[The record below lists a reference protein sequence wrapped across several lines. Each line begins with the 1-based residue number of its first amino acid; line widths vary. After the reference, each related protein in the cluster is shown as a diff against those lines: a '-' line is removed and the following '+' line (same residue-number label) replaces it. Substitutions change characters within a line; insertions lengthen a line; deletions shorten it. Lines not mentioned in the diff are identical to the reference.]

1 MSEAQ
6 WDNLLKKQ
14 GFSGLD
20 LVLKD
25 TEQADLH
32 EISVM
37 ISTMDETDSHAN
49 EITKPRNGYVIVESP
64 HQMHQPLTILIKE
77 SLMRKGFESCTAVN
91 YHNLPSSEVDLKDAV
106 CISLIGMGE
115 TNLSEISDTEFLGI
129 KDVLL
134 SSTSLL
140 WVAGDETKMPESAMA
155 TGLIRTVRWERDLDA
170 PSLVLLNVEEPH
182 PEPEELAEKM
192 LDCILTPGRERN
204 EDFLLRGGEL
214 WAPRVRESAKTTRY
228 FNKKA
233 GQSTPVSQRL
243 GQNPRAKLT
252 TKSPGLLNKL
262 VFEVDHIWH
271 EPFADTDV
279 EVKINAAGV
288 NSLDVMIAMGQV
300 AKMNMGFEASGVVTC
315 VGSSVKNLVV
325 GDRVV
330 TFATQKQTGCFQ
342 SFFKTNENA
351 VVKIPPQLSLDEAA
365 SIPMVFITAIYGL
378 NHVARLSVGETILIH
393 AAGGGVGQ
401 AAIQIAQLAGAEV
414 FATVSTTEKRDWL
427 IKEYGLA
434 EDHIFSS
441 RDLSFVQGVMR
452 MTKNRGADV
461 ILNSLASEALRRSW
475 DCIAPF
481 GRFIELGK
489 KDILSNGKL
498 SMDSFSNNVTY
509 TALDVASFMQ
519 LKIKLATSVLKEA
532 CSLFEQDKLR
542 TPRPLNIYP
551 YAHVETAFRS
561 LQAGQAMG
569 KTILKPHE
577 DDVVQVSW
585 FPSLHESRLDPQ
597 ELTEDD
603 RFCQKQ
609 WLLCNLTPMFRT
621 FFVVVWVGLAEVL
634 LGGCNHEALGT

>member
-6 WDNLLKKQ
+6 WDNVLKKQ

-37 ISTMDETDSHAN
+37 ISTMDEMDSHAN

-64 HQMHQPLTILIKE
+64 HQMHQPLTVLIKE
-77 SLMRKGFESCTAVN
+77 SLIRKGFESCTAVN
-91 YHNLPSSEVDLKDAV
+91 YHDLPSSEVDLKDAV

-134 SSTSLL
+134 SSASLL
-140 WVAGDETKMPESAMA
+140 WVAGDETKKPESAIA

-170 PSLVLLNVEEPH
+170 PSLVLLNVEE
-182 PEPEELAEKM
+182 

-204 EDFLLRGGEL
+204 EDFMLKGGEL
-214 WAPRVRESAKTTRY
+214 WAPRVRESAKITRY

-233 GQSTPVSQRL
+233 GQSTTVPQRL

-262 VFEVDHIWH
+262 VFEVDPIWH

-279 EVKINAAGV
+279 EVKVNAAGV

-300 AKMNMGFEASGVVTC
+300 AKMNMGFEASGVVTR

-330 TFATQKQTGCFQ
+330 TFATEKQTGCFQ

-441 RDLSFVQGVMR
+441 RDFSFVQGVMR
-452 MTKNRGADV
+452 MTKNRGVDV
-461 ILNSLASEALRRSW
+461 ILNSLASELLRRSW

-498 SMDSFSNNVTY
+498 SMGPFSNNVTY
-509 TALDVASFMQ
+509 TALDVPSFMQ
-519 LKIKLATSVLKEA
+519 LKTKLATSVLKEA
-532 CSLFEQDKLR
+532 CSFFEQGKLR
-542 TPRPLNIYP
+542 IPRTLNIYP

-561 LQAGQAMG
+561 LQAGQVMG

-577 DDVVQVSW
+577 DDLVQASW
-585 FPSLHESRLDPQ
+585 FPSLHESRLESQ
-597 ELTEDD
+597 ELTEGD

-634 LGGCNHEALGT
+634 LGGCIHEALGI